1 MIDEEVPLDRVVCAG
16 VGVQSRDLNLSIGAV
31 ILACVD
37 EQDAV
42 AGKSKTSCERRTTRT
57 RSNDNVL
64 VSRIGYGS
72 FGRIVVTIRREL
84 WVVRELWPCP
94 LETIFCEYKSSEL
107 SACSCTHAL
116 APAANT
122 AMVLMTLMIED

>member
-1 MIDEEVPLDRVVCAG
+1 VIDEEVPLDRVVCAG
-16 VGVQSRDLNLSIGAV
+16 VGVQSRDLNLSVGAV

-42 AGKSKTSCERRTTRT
+42 AGKSKTSCKRRTTRT

-64 VSRIGYGS
+64 VSRVGYGS
-72 FGRIVVTIRREL
+72 LGWIVVPVRRKL
-84 WVVRELWPCP
+84 RVVGELWPCP
-94 LETIFCEYKSSEL
+94 LKTVFCEYKSSEL

-122 AMVLMTLMIED
+122 AMVLMTLITEY